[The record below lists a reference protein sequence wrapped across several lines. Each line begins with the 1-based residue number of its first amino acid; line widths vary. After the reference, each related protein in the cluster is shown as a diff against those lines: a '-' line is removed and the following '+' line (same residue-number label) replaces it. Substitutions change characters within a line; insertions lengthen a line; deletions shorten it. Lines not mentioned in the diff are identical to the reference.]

1 MHQGNAQP
9 AQPPKKR
16 QPGPMTAD
24 QAAMD
29 FLVHVD
35 GHPTCP
41 CGQELDTWR
50 RAHCPRCGHRVPDE
64 RFDVA

>member
-1 MHQGNAQP
+1 MHQGTGQSPENVKAG
-9 AQPPKKR
+9 R
-16 QPGPMTAD
+16 MTAD

-41 CGQELDTWR
+41 CGQELDACS
-50 RAHCPRCGHRVPDE
+50 RAHCPRCGHRLSEDQAA
-64 RFDVA
+64 VA